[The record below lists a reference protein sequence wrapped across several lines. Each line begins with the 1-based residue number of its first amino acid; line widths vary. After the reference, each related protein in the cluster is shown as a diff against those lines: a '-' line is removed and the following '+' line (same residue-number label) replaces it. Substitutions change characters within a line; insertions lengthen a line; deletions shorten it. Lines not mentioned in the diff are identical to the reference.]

1 MTCLLFDKL
10 VPRLSGTFLFISQ
23 KRSRN
28 EVYYHCI
35 DSDDCRTLRYCVLTH
50 QSAAVMPLT
59 HENFD
64 QVVDG
69 SKNVFVKFY
78 APVYVFQIAK
88 A

>member
-1 MTCLLFDKL
+1 
-10 VPRLSGTFLFISQ
+10 
-23 KRSRN
+23 
-28 EVYYHCI
+28 
-35 DSDDCRTLRYCVLTH
+35 
-50 QSAAVMPLT
+50 MPLT

-78 APVYVFQIAK
+78 APVRVRSIAN

>member
-1 MTCLLFDKL
+1 
-10 VPRLSGTFLFISQ
+10 
-23 KRSRN
+23 
-28 EVYYHCI
+28 
-35 DSDDCRTLRYCVLTH
+35 
-50 QSAAVMPLT
+50 MPLT

-64 QVVDG
+64 QVVEG